1 MCTENGA
8 RFLLRKRTLAQPQ
21 RNHPS
26 SALCE
31 FMHGA
36 ARVCWAPFPTRAQ
49 HQHSCHQLRLRLC
62 FGGHAGA
69 FGEIMDLNIL
79 NAAEN
84 PIPTHAYAA
93 FLAVILGAIQ
103 LSRPKGTNS
112 HKYLGYSWV
121 LLMLWVSVSSFWIQ
135 TIKIIG
141 PFSPI
146 HFLSIFTIWSVFE
159 AIRSARNG
167 NIIRHKRMMK
177 LLYILALIVTG
188 LFTLL
193 PGRTM
198 NAVLFGV

>member
-1 MCTENGA
+1 MQ
-8 RFLLRKRTLAQPQ
+8 RKSVV
-21 RNHPS
+21 RN
-26 SALCE
+26 
-31 FMHGA
+31 F
-36 ARVCWAPFPTRAQ
+36 
-49 HQHSCHQLRLRLC
+49 QLRRSGSLLLLRLC
-62 FGGHAGA
+62 LGSHAGA
-69 FGEIMDLNIL
+69 FEENMDLNIL

-93 FLAVILGAIQ
+93 FLAVILGGIQ
-103 LSRPKGTNS
+103 LSRPKGTSS
-112 HKYLGYSWV
+112 HKYLGYTWV
-121 LLMLWVSVSSFWIQ
+121 LLMLWVSISSFWIQ

-146 HFLSIFTIWSVFE
+146 HFLSIFTIWSVLE

-177 LLYILALIVTG
+177 LLYILALVVTG

-198 NAVLFGV
+198 NAVFLGL

>member
-1 MCTENGA
+1 
-8 RFLLRKRTLAQPQ
+8 
-21 RNHPS
+21 
-26 SALCE
+26 
-31 FMHGA
+31 
-36 ARVCWAPFPTRAQ
+36 
-49 HQHSCHQLRLRLC
+49 
-62 FGGHAGA
+62 
-69 FGEIMDLNIL
+69 MDLSIL
-79 NAAEN
+79 NTAEN
-84 PIPTHAYAA
+84 PIPAHAYAA
-93 FLAVILGAIQ
+93 FLAVVLGGIQ
-103 LSRPKGTNS
+103 LSRPKGTSS
-112 HKYLGYSWV
+112 HKYLGYTWV
-121 LLMLWVSVSSFWIQ
+121 TLMLWVSISSFWIQ
-135 TIKIIG
+135 TIKMIG

>member
-1 MCTENGA
+1 M
-8 RFLLRKRTLAQPQ
+8 LRQRTLAQPQ

-31 FMHGA
+31 FMHGT

-62 FGGHAGA
+62 LGGHAGA